1 MSEPQTR
8 LLVVKA
14 AMVSNG
20 GAARDIMRNLP
31 EISRK
36 FETKFACLN
45 ILESQRKS
53 IESLGVEVLC
63 PDNQWEIEGGLWNEI
78 SAKQDRSS
86 KRAWEDLDGIHQAVE
101 WADAIHLTTGA
112 GSMDFASLVPDSKPL
127 PLHFLESKPG
137 IFDDDNHL
145 NSHGTG

>member
-1 MSEPQTR
+1 
-8 LLVVKA
+8 
-14 AMVSNG
+14 MVRNG
-20 GAARDIMRNLP
+20 GAARDLMRNLS
-31 EISRK
+31 EINRR

-63 PDNQWEIEGGLWNEI
+63 PAEQWKIEGGIWNEI

-86 KRAWEDLDGIHQAVE
+86 KRAWEDLDGIEQAVQ

-112 GSMDFASLVPDSKPL
+112 GSMDFVSLVPDSKPL
-127 PLHFLESKPG
+127 TSISWSPSRGYLTMSTTLIPMELVYG
-137 IFDDDNHL
+137 ERN
-145 NSHGTG
+145 